1 MLLAAAV
8 AGVVFVAAGR
18 PLTDV
23 AAVGGAALALV
34 GVLAFVSRRAGRPVR
49 RDAPHPADDPRRG
62 RGD

>member
-1 MLLAAAV
+1 MLLAAAI

-18 PLTDV
+18 PMTDV
-23 AAVGGAALALV
+23 AAVGVAALALI

-49 RDAPHPADDPRRG
+49 RDASHPADDPRRG